1 MRWDDIYDRSKMIV
15 RQVVGR
21 MLDEE
26 APKEPENMG
35 GLENIV
41 KHLQDSDYLAGEL
54 KRREHYDYRKAFQDM
69 KRGERRR
76 GRFRALTVISG
87 AACILV
93 AGCLLVFQWG
103 GNEPQDVEISS
114 NNLIQARGMKAI
126 LVKGNGE
133 ELTLD
138 ERSFRVSEDNGA
150 VLAADSSGLQYEV
163 ADSLTEDTM
172 VLNTLSVPRGGVY
185 QLTLSDGTRVW
196 LNSDSRLVY
205 PVAFSGDAREVTL
218 SGEAYFDVRKNAEKP
233 FIVTTALGKVRV
245 LGTQFNVKVY
255 PEEASVITTLVS
267 GSVSFGNEAV
277 KETKLSPG
285 YQLVFDKGNQ
295 EVNVKKVNVQ
305 HFVSW
310 RDNQMSFQGE
320 SLESIMRMLARW
332 YDVDVVFEDEEL
344 KQLEFSGNLDKY
356 EDIGKFFK
364 LFELGAD
371 VHFEIKD
378 NVIYVRKKK

>member
-21 MLDEE
+21 MLDEV
-26 APKEPENMG
+26 APKEPENM
-35 GLENIV
+35 ERMEDIV
-41 KHLQDSDYLAGEL
+41 EHLQDSDYLAGEL

-76 GRFRALTVISG
+76 GRFRALAVISG

-103 GNEPQDVEISS
+103 GNEPQVTEISS
-114 NNLIQARGMKAI
+114 NTLIQARGMKAI

-172 VLNTLSVPRGGVY
+172 VFNTLTVPRGGVY
-185 QLTLSDGTRVW
+185 QLTLSDGTKVW

-205 PVAFSGDAREVTL
+205 PVAFSGDTREVSL

-233 FIVTTALGKVRV
+233 FIVTTALGMVRV

-267 GSVSFGNEAV
+267 GSVSFGNEVV

-285 YQLVFDKGNQ
+285 FQLVFDEGDLK
-295 EVNVKKVNVQ
+295 VDVRKVNVQ

-332 YDVDVVFEDEEL
+332 YDADVVFEDEEL

>member
-26 APKEPENMG
+26 VPKEPENMG
-35 GLENIV
+35 GLEDIV

-76 GRFRALTVISG
+76 GRFRALAVISG

-103 GNEPQDVEISS
+103 GNEPQNVEISS

-133 ELTLD
+133 KLTLD

-172 VLNTLSVPRGGVY
+172 VFNTLTVPCGGVY
-185 QLTLSDGTRVW
+185 QLTLSDGTKVW
-196 LNSDSRLVY
+196 LNSDSKLIY
-205 PVAFSGDAREVTL
+205 PVTFSGDVREVTL
-218 SGEAYFDVRKNAEKP
+218 SGEAYFDVQKNAEKP
-233 FIVTTALGKVRV
+233 FIVTTALGNVRV

-255 PEEASVITTLVS
+255 QEEASVVTTLVS
-267 GSVSFGNEAV
+267 GSVSFGNEV
-277 KETKLSPG
+277 VEETKLSPG
-285 YQLVFDKGNQ
+285 YQLIFDKGGRK
-295 EVNVKKVNVQ
+295 VDVKKVNVQ

-332 YDVDVVFEDEEL
+332 YDVNVVFEDEEL

-356 EDIGKFFK
+356 EDIGKFLK

-371 VHFEIKD
+371 VQFEIK
-378 NVIYVRKKK
+378 NNMIQVRKKK

>member
-21 MLDEE
+21 MLNEEVLEE
-26 APKEPENMG
+26 AEDMEGM
-35 GLENIV
+35 EDIV
-41 KHLQDSDYLAGEL
+41 KHLQDSDYLAKEL
-54 KRREHYDYRKAFQDM
+54 KRRERYDYRKAFLDL

-76 GRFRALTVISG
+76 GRLRGLAVVSA
-87 AACILV
+87 AACIFV

-103 GNEPQDVEISS
+103 GDEQKATEISA
-114 NNLIQARGMKAI
+114 NVIQARGMKAI

-138 ERSFRVSEDNGA
+138 ERTLRVSEDNGA

-163 ADSLTEDTM
+163 VDSLTEDTM
-172 VLNTLSVPRGGVY
+172 VFNTLTVPRGGVY
-185 QLTLSDGTRVW
+185 QLTLSDGTKVW

-205 PVAFSGDAREVTL
+205 PVAFSGDTREVSL
-218 SGEAYFDVRKNAEKP
+218 SGEAYFDVQKNAEKP
-233 FIVTTALGKVRV
+233 FVVTTALGKVRV

-255 PEEASVITTLVS
+255 PDEASVITTLVS
-267 GSVSFGNEAV
+267 GRVSFGNEMV
-277 KETKLSPG
+277 EETKLSPG
-285 YQLVFDKGNQ
+285 YQLVFDKGGRK
-295 EVNVKKVNVQ
+295 VDVKKVNVQ

-332 YDVDVVFEDEEL
+332 YDVNVVFEDEEL

-356 EDIGKFFK
+356 EDIGKFLK

-371 VHFEIKD
+371 VQFEIKN
-378 NVIYVRKKK
+378 NVIQVRKKK